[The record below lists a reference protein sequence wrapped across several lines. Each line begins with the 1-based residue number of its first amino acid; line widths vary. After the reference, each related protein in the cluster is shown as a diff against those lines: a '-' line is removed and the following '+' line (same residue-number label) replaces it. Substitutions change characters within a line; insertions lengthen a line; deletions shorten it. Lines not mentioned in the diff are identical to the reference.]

1 MMSINTLPQHLSL
14 WIFRIWINFVIVMEC
29 EHRLWV
35 SHLVKQII
43 HIWDKSVVSISWIKM
58 VTCFSI
64 MNVLFLLQVRNGY
77 SMFTNVYC
85 WILFDWMMMQYQ
97 NVWYLLSH
105 AHEVKV
111 SYEWNLYLQDIWSS
125 NTWVLRHD
133 EVFKIMCMTLWDF
146 GDLCWLIFNT
156 YGCVVNSSI

>member
-1 MMSINTLPQHLSL
+1 VNIVCGFHIL
-14 WIFRIWINFVIVMEC
+14 WNKSFIFETSQLFQYHE
-29 EHRLWV
+29 L
-35 SHLVKQII
+35 
-43 HIWDKSVVSISWIKM
+43 KM

-77 SMFTNVYC
+77 SMFTNTYC

-133 EVFKIMCMTLWDF
+133 EVFKILCVTLWDF